1 MSWRSKVVWSEGMFL
16 RPQHFQQFDR
26 YMQSVVDA
34 RVVAARSAAWGFSEL
49 ELDQQALALGKIS
62 ISKAVGVFPDG
73 TAFNIPNDDPA
84 PAALEVPENVKNAEI
99 FLSVPLM
106 TPTRDEVSWT
116 DDDEEASL
124 ARYAPREEVIRDSA
138 AVERNEEIEIQTGGL
153 RTTLLVEGDERSDF
167 TCVGVAEVVERR
179 ADSSVILDQRYIPTS
194 VNCLDSPILQGFA
207 VEVQGLVRHRAQ
219 ALAARLGQS
228 GQQGV
233 AEVSDFLLL
242 QLVNRFAPVLA
253 HLSQQK
259 GVHPEALYQT
269 LLALAG
275 EIATFTQPDK
285 LSQEFPP
292 YQHEA
297 LRESFEPV
305 MQSLRSALSMVLEQN
320 AISIPLVD
328 RKFGVRVGKITDRSL
343 LRDANFIL
351 AVKASVKTETLRA
364 NLPKQIKIGSVE
376 VIKDLVNK
384 QIPGIGI
391 SALPVAPRQIP
402 YHVGYSYFELDRN
415 NQYWEMLNKTGAVA
429 LHIAGE
435 YPDLDLELW
444 AIRG

>member
-26 YMQSVVDA
+26 YLQSVVDS

-49 ELDQQALALGKIS
+49 ELDQQALALGKVA

-73 TAFNIPNDDPA
+73 TPFNIPADDPA

-99 FLSVPLM
+99 FLSIPLM
-106 TPTRDEVSWT
+106 TPTRDEVSWS
-116 DDDEEASL
+116 DSDEASL
-124 ARYAPREEVIRDSA
+124 ARFGPREEVIRDSA

-153 RTTLLVEGDERSDF
+153 RTTLLIEGDERSDF
-167 TCVGVAEVVERR
+167 TCLGVAEVVERR
-179 ADSSVILDQRYIPTS
+179 ADSSVIMDQRYIPTS
-194 VNCLDSPILQGFA
+194 VNCLESPILQGFA

-253 HLSQQK
+253 HLSQQQ

-269 LLALAG
+269 LLSLAG

-292 YQHEA
+292 YQHDG

-351 AVKASVKTETLRA
+351 AVKAAVKMETLRA

-429 LHIAGE
+429 LHIAGD

>member
-26 YMQSVVDA
+26 YMQSVVDS
-34 RVVAARSAAWGFSEL
+34 RVVAARSAAWGFTEL

-73 TAFNIPNDDPA
+73 TAFNIPTDDPA
-84 PAALEVPENVKNAEI
+84 PAALEVPENVKNSEI
-99 FLSVPLM
+99 YLSVPLM
-106 TPTRDEVSWT
+106 TPTRDEVSWSG
-116 DDDEEASL
+116 EEEVSL
-124 ARYAPREEVIRDSA
+124 ARFAPRQETIRDSA
-138 AVERNEEIEIQTGGL
+138 AVEQSEEIEIQTGGL
-153 RTTLLVEGDERSDF
+153 RTSLLIEGDERSDF

-242 QLVNRFAPVLA
+242 QLVNRFAPLLA

-259 GVHPEALYQT
+259 GVHPETLYQT